1 MKKFLL
7 LTLFCVISIA
17 ASAQAYVGG
26 TLGVGVTAADGE
38 SAAAFTVSPEAG
50 YYFNKTWAVG
60 GKIDYSYQNAAGSDI
75 SLFSILPYVRATFA
89 HAGVFDF
96 FGELNLGYA
105 YICTAEVGGFSS
117 ALCPGVLAH
126 INDKFSIVAKTELL
140 SFSHFEGESG
150 FGLSLNGNFH
160 LGVQYTF

>member
-1 MKKFLL
+1 MKKFLF
-7 LTLFCVISIA
+7 LTLFCIISIA

-60 GKIDYSYQNAAGSDI
+60 GNIDLTYQNAGGSDI
-75 SLFSILPYVRATFA
+75 TLLSILPYVRATFA
-89 HAGVFDF
+89 RASVFDF

-105 YICTAEVGGFSS
+105 YICTADVSGFS
-117 ALCPGVLAH
+117 AGLCPGVVAH
-126 INDKFSIVAKTELL
+126 INDKFSIVAKTVLL
-140 SFSHFEGESG
+140 SYSHFDGENG
-150 FGLSLNGNFH
+150 FGLSLNGNVH